1 MMIILYSNN
10 CPNCRLLKKMLDAKG
25 VEYSENNSVDEMLA
39 LGLTNVPAL
48 KAGDNLLSFNE
59 AVAYIQKMEV

>member
-1 MMIILYSNN
+1 MIILYSNN
-10 CPNCRLLKKMLDAKG
+10 CPNCRLLKKMLDTKG
-25 VEYSENNSVDEMLA
+25 VEYIENNSVDEMLS

-48 KAGDNLLSFNE
+48 KVGDNLLSFNE

>member
-1 MMIILYSNN
+1 MLILYSNN
-10 CPNCRLLKKMLDAKG
+10 CPNCRLLKKMLDTKG
-25 VEYSENNSVDEMLA
+25 VEYTENNSVDEMLA

-48 KAGDNLLSFNE
+48 KVGDNLLSFNE